1 MHDLIQFQYEG
12 RQVRTI
18 MRDDEPWIV
27 LRDVCD
33 VLDLTTPAR
42 VAERLDP
49 DEVSLTHITDSLGRQ
64 QETTIINESGLYNV
78 ILRSD
83 KAEAK
88 AFRKWV
94 TAEVLPSIRKH
105 GMYATAPT
113 LDAMLADP
121 DTAIRLF
128 SQLRDERTAR
138 IAAEQTVAAQA
149 PKVLFAD
156 AVAASN
162 DCINVGTLAKL
173 LKQNGHNVGE
183 IRLYEWLRAN
193 GYVIK
198 EHGRSF
204 NRPTQYSMDLGLMSV
219 RESTRVSA
227 SGNTHIDAVTLIT
240 GKGQQYFI
248 RKFDEAARLVGV

>member
-1 MHDLIQFQYEG
+1 MHDLIPYQYDG

-18 MRDDEPWIV
+18 KRDNEPWFV

-33 VLDLTTPAR
+33 VLGISDHKVTAR
-42 VAERLDP
+42 RLED
-49 DEVSLTHITDSLGRQ
+49 DEVCLAPLIDNLGRQ

-83 KAEAK
+83 KPEAK
-88 AFRKWV
+88 SFRKWV
-94 TAEVLPSIRKH
+94 TSEVLPSIRKH

-128 SQLRDERTAR
+128 SQLKDERTAR

-198 EHGRSF
+198 ENGRSY

-248 RKFDEAARLVGV
+248 RKFDEAARLAGV